1 MVYARRK
8 KQTTFSGQIIVG
20 SIRVKYFSPYNS
32 IIFTTAVCSDCQS
45 FRSVMHIIMTK
56 SVRLL
61 LIIQLFNRRCGL
73 LGALIDPFGGIM
85 SGTVV

>member
-20 SIRVKYFSPYNS
+20 SIRVNKYFYPYNS
-32 IIFTTAVCSDCQS
+32 VIFTTAVCSDCQS

-61 LIIQLFNRRCGL
+61 LIIQLFNEDVADWAR
-73 LGALIDPFGGIM
+73 
-85 SGTVV
+85 